1 VVENVVEVTD
11 NEDINFV
18 FDYTLFPEIRDKYL
32 NELIQTY
39 ETALNSLEKGVKKY
53 DYKNNSNTS
62 KIAELLEKVNILED
76 QIIAY
81 QNEIENYDSKIS
93 ESFKEL
99 KKQLVSSS
107 AKRKKTET
115 KAHILKKKFK
125 ELQFLMDEK
134 NESLSFSS
142 TESMDDG

>member
-99 KKQLVSSS
+99 KKTISVIIS
-107 AKRKKTET
+107 
-115 KAHILKKKFK
+115 KKKKKQRQKLIF
-125 ELQFLMDEK
+125 
-134 NESLSFSS
+134 
-142 TESMDDG
+142 